1 MRALN
6 FNLSGNMACFRKPE
20 INASTYLTYSCI
32 HKVALLGILG
42 SIIGLDGYNQIKKK
56 KGEIVLPEFYNE
68 LKDLKIS
75 IVAPKKNIVQQ
86 VMSFNNSTG
95 IASQEDGGNLIVKET
110 ILANP
115 SWDIYILDDGNEYF
129 EKICEY
135 ILNERSHFIPYLG
148 RNDYMA
154 FINDFEIV
162 QLSDIIEDVVV
173 YDSLIEANLN
183 DCIPNKDSFFDFL
196 TIEALPIGLNKKTGH
211 YVYSTFLNCTEKFK
225 KKENSYYYD
234 DLVLYFY

>member
-1 MRALN
+1 MRALK

-56 KGEIVLPEFYNE
+56 KGEIILREFYKE
-68 LKDLKIS
+68 LKDLKVS
-75 IVAPKKNIVQQ
+75 IVAPRKNIVQHI
-86 VMSFNNSTG
+86 MSFNNSTG

-110 ILANP
+110 VLSNP
-115 SWDIYILDDGNEYF
+115 SWDIYILDDGNKYF
-129 EKICEY
+129 KEICSY

-154 FINDFEIV
+154 FINDFK
-162 QLSDIIEDVVV
+162 IIELDNVDEEIVV
-173 YDSLIEANLN
+173 YDSLINANLSE
-183 DCIPNKDSFFDFL
+183 CIVNENALFNFL
-196 TIEALPIGLNKKTGH
+196 TIESLPVALSEKTGH
-211 YVYSTFLNCTEKFK
+211 YIYSNFLNCTEKFK
-225 KKENSYYYD
+225 RKENTYSCD
-234 DLVLYFY
+234 GLILYFI